1 MHLLQCNS
9 NTFNSNACICFEE
22 TTIISIQLHQFRS
35 NCARFNPFNHFEP
48 TVIILVWLQLRFS
61 HLALFL
67 NLAVVI
73 SSYLHAFQAKLLRR
87 ANCNYFRLSAPV
99 FGAKYN
105 IFQLSA
111 PVGEKTWII
120 SIWLQFKCTYFEPTA
135 TISILL
141 HLFRAN
147 VTRIE
152 TIWFFMFRANFN
164 NFNLTAP
171 FLSGVSYFFCYALPI
186 FRANFTKQWT
196 LSNQLQFFPASCMC
210 VCVCVWDIWECF
222 KMTAPVPSHTQLF
235 RSKAALLSI
244 QLQLWG
250 LVGCGTFDKSQF
262 FAFANYLAQTRKT
275 KQIASQKFW
284 LALGV

>member
-1 MHLLQCNS
+1 MCVFETSESVSRWLHLFWATHNYFAPKLHCFQ
-9 NTFNSNACICFEE
+9 FNCSYEA
-22 TTIISIQLHQFRS
+22 SLG
-35 NCARFNPFNHFEP
+35 
-48 TVIILVWLQLRFS
+48 
-61 HLALFL
+61 
-67 NLAVVI
+67 AVLLT
-73 SSYLHAFQAKLLRR
+73 SLKL
-87 ANCNYFRLSAPV
+87 FRLSAPV

-141 HLFRAN
+141 HLFWAN
-147 VTRIE
+147 VTGIE
-152 TIWFFMFRANFN
+152 TIWFFMFWANFN

-171 FLSGVSYFFCYALPI
+171 FLSGVSSFFCYALPYFEQI
-186 FRANFTKQWT
+186 SQNNGPFRINFN
-196 LSNQLQFFPASCMC
+196 SFQLA
-210 VCVCVWDIWECF
+210 VCVCVWDIWACF

-250 LVGCGTFDKSQF
+250 LVVRYFWQVSIFRLCQLSCTDEK
-262 FAFANYLAQTRKT
+262 NQTNC
-275 KQIASQKFW
+275 IAKILISAW
-284 LALGV
+284 RVVGNLLLINVER

>member
-1 MHLLQCNS
+1 MFRENYNYF
-9 NTFNSNACICFEE
+9 NTTAP
-22 TTIISIQLHQFRS
+22 ISIQLRS
-35 NCARFNPFNHFEP
+35 FHPIQPFWTN
-48 TVIILVWLQLRFS
+48 INYFS
-61 HLALFL
+61 LTAATFQSSCSFL
-67 NLAVVI
+67 KSCCVI

-87 ANCNYFRLSAPV
+87 ANCSYFRLSAPV

-196 LSNQLQFFPASCMC
+196 LSNQLQFFPAVCVHMC
-210 VCVCVWDIWECF
+210 VFETSGSLSVSRWLHLFQATHNYFAPKLHCF
-222 KMTAPVPSHTQLF
+222 QFNCSYEASLGAV
-235 RSKAALLSI
+235 LLTSLNFSPLPTI
-244 QLQLWG
+244 LHRREKPNKLHRKK
-250 LVGCGTFDKSQF
+250 FD
-262 FAFANYLAQTRKT
+262 
-275 KQIASQKFW
+275 
-284 LALGV
+284 